1 MWLWHPRYREGEEM
15 FRKILYPT
23 DFSPSARAALPY
35 VRKLKEAG
43 AEEVILLHVFD
54 ERNVD
59 VHWEIQEE
67 LHPEEPPGQTKH
79 EVLKMLLE
87 KRYARLKELECELT
101 AEGFKTE
108 LVVVEGVPYREIV
121 KTADDMAVSLIVMG
135 SHGER
140 GLVEKLVG
148 STTSRVISHTNVP
161 VLVVRPRSDATGGQ

>member
-1 MWLWHPRYREGEEM
+1 M

-23 DFSPSARAALPY
+23 DFSASSFAALQY
-35 VRKLKEAG
+35 VKKLKEAG

-54 ERNVD
+54 ERD
-59 VHWEIQEE
+59 IDLHWEIEE
-67 LHPEEPPGQTKH
+67 DLHPEETVGRAKH
-79 EVLKMLLE
+79 DVVKGLLE
-87 KRYARLKELECELT
+87 KRYNRLKELESELG
-101 AEGFKTE
+101 AEGFQTE